1 MLYSVLQKSTLLTG
15 VFDTAT
21 HPLTLDSRYLPNV
34 VLVGAYFDGRHIYPM
49 RTAYLSYNYDAQRL
63 RVGISTDKESF
74 APGDTVRVRLTLSDA
89 AGNPVAGSA
98 AVGVVDES
106 VFLLRDQ
113 QVDLAAQIYAS
124 AYYPY
129 IAQQTSYVE
138 YPEGWVGN
146 SDLNASGGM
155 GGGPDGASAAVR
167 ETFLDTAA
175 FQTVEVD
182 ERGSAT
188 VELQLPDNVTR
199 WRITAAAVT
208 ADLMAGDAKTTTIAA
223 LPFYLRPVLTG
234 SYLVGDDVSLSAGV
248 GGSALPALEGD
259 VSYAVTVL
267 DSDGFQVDGMT
278 QTAAPGE
285 RALFNLGKYEEG
297 TYTLTLSANA
307 DGHFDAWRRE
317 FQVLRSASTV
327 PRIETMPLNRLQSL
341 TSARYPVGVTVYDE
355 RLAPMLEGLQWLS
368 GQDGERTEIIAAAW
382 LARASYSR
390 LLEEDEPGPRRDVRL
405 DRIQEVWSGVRP
417 LSNAGPDAALTARML
432 LAAPSLVDQTS
443 AKVYLEETLKNPSA
457 SPNDRVMSYLGLA
470 ALDEPILLDLTRL
483 SQDESLTAA
492 QKLWLGA
499 GMARLGDYA
508 GAQALYQGLSRQVET
523 EGKLK
528 YLLPGG
534 SLDEQTEATSAAL
547 ALTTLAGHPDADA
560 FMRYFLE
567 RDDDRARSQESLP
580 HLEML
585 LYTNHTSAA
594 YTKDQSVFRCVLEGG
609 ERTFEL
615 GAKGYQCLLL
625 SREALAAAQFETV
638 AGDLYAAVS
647 YTGYAEE
654 ASAASASKVAIEKS
668 YTTASGGSPRVGE
681 QVRVDLRITFTD
693 DAPAGCYNI
702 TDYIPSGMRFMPSSD
717 RYAEAVPLGGQGS
730 QIQVVVENDGQQVRG
745 FLYRGEPVPLAD
757 RQDDGPDAAF
767 SPTTEPVDDSQD
779 ASSNT
784 VTLSYY
790 VSASLPG
797 EFVSESAYITP
808 HAEGVSAKTQ
818 RSEII
823 IE

>member
-1 MLYSVLQKSTLLTG
+1 MYKRQ
-15 VFDTAT
+15 
-21 HPLTLDSRYLPNV
+21 
-34 VLVGAYFDGRHIYPM
+34 
-49 RTAYLSYNYDAQRL
+49 
-63 RVGISTDKESF
+63 
-74 APGDTVRVRLTLSDA
+74 
-89 AGNPVAGSA
+89 
-98 AVGVVDES
+98 
-106 VFLLRDQ
+106 
-113 QVDLAAQIYAS
+113 
-124 AYYPY
+124 
-129 IAQQTSYVE
+129 
-138 YPEGWVGN
+138 
-146 SDLNASGGM
+146 
-155 GGGPDGASAAVR
+155 VR

-182 ERGSAT
+182 EGGSAT
-188 VELQLPDNVTR
+188 VEFQLPDNVTR

-668 YTTASGGSPRVGE
+668 YTTASGGSPKVGE

-717 RYAEAVPLGGQGS
+717 RYAEAVPPGGQGS

-779 ASSNT
+779 AGSNT

-818 RSEII
+818 RSEIT

>member
-1 MLYSVLQKSTLLTG
+1 
-15 VFDTAT
+15 
-21 HPLTLDSRYLPNV
+21 
-34 VLVGAYFDGRHIYPM
+34 
-49 RTAYLSYNYDAQRL
+49 
-63 RVGISTDKESF
+63 
-74 APGDTVRVRLTLSDA
+74 
-89 AGNPVAGSA
+89 
-98 AVGVVDES
+98 
-106 VFLLRDQ
+106 
-113 QVDLAAQIYAS
+113 
-124 AYYPY
+124 
-129 IAQQTSYVE
+129 
-138 YPEGWVGN
+138 
-146 SDLNASGGM
+146 
-155 GGGPDGASAAVR
+155 
-167 ETFLDTAA
+167 
-175 FQTVEVD
+175 
-182 ERGSAT
+182 
-188 VELQLPDNVTR
+188 
-199 WRITAAAVT
+199 
-208 ADLMAGDAKTTTIAA
+208 
-223 LPFYLRPVLTG
+223 
-234 SYLVGDDVSLSAGV
+234 
-248 GGSALPALEGD
+248 
-259 VSYAVTVL
+259 
-267 DSDGFQVDGMT
+267 
-278 QTAAPGE
+278 
-285 RALFNLGKYEEG
+285 
-297 TYTLTLSANA
+297 
-307 DGHFDAWRRE
+307 
-317 FQVLRSASTV
+317 
-327 PRIETMPLNRLQSL
+327 
-341 TSARYPVGVTVYDE
+341 
-355 RLAPMLEGLQWLS
+355 
-368 GQDGERTEIIAAAW
+368 
-382 LARASYSR
+382 
-390 LLEEDEPGPRRDVRL
+390 
-405 DRIQEVWSGVRP
+405 
-417 LSNAGPDAALTARML
+417 
-432 LAAPSLVDQTS
+432 
-443 AKVYLEETLKNPSA
+443 
-457 SPNDRVMSYLGLA
+457 
-470 ALDEPILLDLTRL
+470 
-483 SQDESLTAA
+483 
-492 QKLWLGA
+492 
-499 GMARLGDYA
+499 
-508 GAQALYQGLSRQVET
+508 
-523 EGKLK
+523 
-528 YLLPGG
+528 
-534 SLDEQTEATSAAL
+534 
-547 ALTTLAGHPDADA
+547 
-560 FMRYFLE
+560 MRYFLE

-730 QIQVVVENDGQQVRG
+730 QIQVVVEHDGQQVRG

-779 ASSNT
+779 AGSNT